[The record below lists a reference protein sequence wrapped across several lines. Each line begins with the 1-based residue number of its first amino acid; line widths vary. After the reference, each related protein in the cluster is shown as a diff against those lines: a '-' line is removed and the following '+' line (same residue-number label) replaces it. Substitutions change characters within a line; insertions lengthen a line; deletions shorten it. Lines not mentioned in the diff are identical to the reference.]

1 MKTILK
7 NGNVFYHGKI
17 QKSDIEIT
25 DEIITAIG
33 QHLEGEEVIDCQG
46 LLITPGFVDLHVHLR
61 EPGFEHKGT
70 IRTETLSAK
79 YGGYSH
85 IVAMANTKPCMDD
98 VQTIED
104 FVKRVKQDSCIHTY
118 TYSAITED
126 LKGEKLTDFAA
137 NSQFDIVKG
146 FSDDGKGVQNETMM
160 KQAMYAAKKY
170 NSIIVAHCEDEHE
183 LQPGACVNLSKFS
196 EDHELV
202 GINNASEYNHA
213 IRDLKLAEQIG
224 NRYHICHISTKET
237 VEALR
242 QYRKKGLPVSGEAC
256 PHHLIL
262 TDENIKNLNP
272 NYKMNP
278 PLRSRED
285 LNALIA
291 GINDGTITCIS
302 TDHAPHSDEEKQQPI
317 DKAPFGII
325 GNQHA
330 FSLVYTYL
338 VKKGLI
344 KLETV
349 LSCMTVNPSKV
360 IGLDHD
366 LEIGKM
372 ANLTIIDLDEEYVI
386 TKDSLKSKATN
397 TPFIDTKCFGAI
409 KYHILDGK
417 IEKL

>member
-98 VQTIED
+98 VQMIED

-160 KQAMYAAKKY
+160 KQAMYA
-170 NSIIVAHCEDEHE
+170 D
-183 LQPGACVNLSKFS
+183 
-196 EDHELV
+196 
-202 GINNASEYNHA
+202 
-213 IRDLKLAEQIG
+213 
-224 NRYHICHISTKET
+224 
-237 VEALR
+237 
-242 QYRKKGLPVSGEAC
+242 RKSV
-256 PHHLIL
+256 
-262 TDENIKNLNP
+262 
-272 NYKMNP
+272 
-278 PLRSRED
+278 
-285 LNALIA
+285 
-291 GINDGTITCIS
+291 
-302 TDHAPHSDEEKQQPI
+302 
-317 DKAPFGII
+317 
-325 GNQHA
+325 
-330 FSLVYTYL
+330 V
-338 VKKGLI
+338 
-344 KLETV
+344 
-349 LSCMTVNPSKV
+349 
-360 IGLDHD
+360 
-366 LEIGKM
+366 
-372 ANLTIIDLDEEYVI
+372 
-386 TKDSLKSKATN
+386 
-397 TPFIDTKCFGAI
+397 
-409 KYHILDGK
+409 
-417 IEKL
+417 